1 VPAPKEVVPVLSR
14 SSELRIPWWSVA
26 RLRLPARL
34 ATPVLVVS
42 ALLFGAGIGS
52 AVFATLW
59 RNETSSRQSVEQTL
73 AQERAA
79 YASLASQIGNLQGKL
94 HTSQR
99 SAAAAA
105 RTAADRKS
113 VIASLDQS
121 ASSLLAAS
129 TPLQDQAT
137 SITDKSQSLSAL
149 IRTLDND
156 LASLSRYVSGANSS
170 NLDPAFLQ
178 AQLDYL
184 KPSLSKVGAAADSLS
199 SQANRYSDTVSAF
212 VRSASAYAGT
222 ARQARKH

>member
-1 VPAPKEVVPVLSR
+1 VLSR
-14 SSELRIPWWSVA
+14 SSELRIPWWSVG

-59 RNETSSRQSVEQTL
+59 RNETSSRRTAEQAL
-73 AQERAA
+73 AQERVAA
-79 YASLASQIGNLQGKL
+79 ASLSTQIEKLQANLY
-94 HTSQR
+94 TSR
-99 SAAAAA
+99 RTAAAAS

-113 VIASLDQS
+113 LIAGLDRS
-121 ASSLLAAS
+121 AASLLAAS

-137 SITDKSQSLSAL
+137 SITQRSQSLSSL
-149 IRTLDND
+149 ISTLDND
-156 LASLSRYVSGANSS
+156 LSSLSRYVSGASSS

-184 KPSLSKVGAAADSLS
+184 KPSLSKVGAAADALS
-199 SQANRYSDTVSAF
+199 AQANRYSGAVRVF
-212 VRSASAYAGT
+212 VQSASAYAGT
-222 ARQARKH
+222 AKKATKR

>member
-1 VPAPKEVVPVLSR
+1 MLSR
-14 SSELRIPWWSVA
+14 SSELRIPWWSAA

-59 RNETSSRQSVEQTL
+59 RNETTSRQGAEQAL

-79 YASLASQIGNLQGKL
+79 AGLLAAQIGKLQAKL

-99 SAAAAA
+99 SAAAAS
-105 RTAADRKS
+105 RTAADRKAT
-113 VIASLDQS
+113 IATLDRS
-121 ASSLLAAS
+121 AGSLLSAS
-129 TPLQDQAT
+129 TPLQDQAA
-137 SITDKSQSLSAL
+137 SITGRSQSLSAL

-156 LASLSRYVSGANSS
+156 LTSLSRYVSGASSS

-184 KPSLSKVGAAADSLS
+184 RPSLSKVGAAADALS
-199 SQANRYSDTVSAF
+199 AQANRYSDTVRAF

-222 ARQARKH
+222 AKEATKR